1 MSTGIQTLINADE
14 NEQSKLT
21 RRKYLKEMIINR
33 RPP

>member
-21 RRKYLKEMIINR
+21 IKTEISERNDNK
-33 RPP
+33 